1 MKGVFWNCNGFADP
15 KKHRFVSDI
24 VREKDLIHFL
34 ALSETGKR
42 DCSQFFLKNLV
53 GGKDFLWHCKPPH
66 GRSGGMLLGVNIS
79 FFYIGEIEEGDFFI
93 KFKLR
98 NKQDGFQWFL
108 VSAVYG
114 ATQQEF
120 KEVFLTELVH
130 FCSKET
136 LPMLIGGD
144 FNIIRGPH
152 EKNNGN

>member
-1 MKGVFWNCNGFADP
+1 MGKIFCGIVNLLMADL
-15 KKHRFVSDI
+15 VACYW
-24 VREKDLIHFL
+24 ELIFP
-34 ALSETGKR
+34 
-42 DCSQFFLKNLV
+42 FF
-53 GGKDFLWHCKPPH
+53 D
-66 GRSGGMLLGVNIS
+66 
-79 FFYIGEIEEGDFFI
+79 IGEIEEGDFFI